1 MPHQLLRLRG
11 KFSTAL
17 EILAKANRSR
27 VRYAFAAAS
36 GAQPS
41 RDSAPETPHERASLR
56 RCRPVVA
63 GSRGAGGCDAMAD
76 KAADEVAKLAVVRT
90 RALPTARAL
99 RL

>member
-1 MPHQLLRLRG
+1 MPQPLPRLRG
-11 KFSTAL
+11 ELSTAL
-17 EILAKANRSR
+17 HASPKSNSGS
-27 VRYAFAAAS
+27 VRYAFLAAS

-41 RDSAPETPHERASLR
+41 RDSAPKTPHERASLR

-76 KAADEVAKLAVVRT
+76 KAADEVAKLAVVRGP
-90 RALPTARAL
+90 AATARAL